1 MRRAAPG
8 GGPLIDRSF
17 DQVFIYR
24 GGKDVPDPGTRAEQ
38 SNRVTGILAN
48 GGLFHTPEWGTEGG
62 TPTNFAI
69 DSVKYDY
76 VKNNTVYDTV
86 TEGNVRYYQSSK
98 TIDEFELDN
107 GVFDWGKFEL
117 FTWNIKTELDNIM
130 LTISNVDETL
140 GPYKLGV

>member
-1 MRRAAPG
+1 MIEV
-8 GGPLIDRSF
+8 LIRYL
-17 DQVFIYR
+17 FIEVV
-24 GGKDVPDPGTRAEQ
+24 KTFLILVTRVEQ

-86 TEGNVRYYQSSK
+86 TEGNVRYYQS
-98 TIDEFELDN
+98 
-107 GVFDWGKFEL
+107 V
-117 FTWNIKTELDNIM
+117 
-130 LTISNVDETL
+130 
-140 GPYKLGV
+140 KLLMNLL